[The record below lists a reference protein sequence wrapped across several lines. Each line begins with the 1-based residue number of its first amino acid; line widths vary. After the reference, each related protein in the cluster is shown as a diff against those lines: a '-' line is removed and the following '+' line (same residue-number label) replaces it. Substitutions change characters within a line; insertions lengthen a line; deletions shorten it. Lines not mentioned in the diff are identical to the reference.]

1 MNTHTHREHTHG
13 AVGNH
18 FYAAA
23 PGEELGVRCLV
34 QGHFSRGI
42 EVGETFRLRVPL
54 SNPHESDFPTV
65 IRSRCIWYCQIT
77 NSVIFLQMLM
87 ERSQLPVK
95 NFKEQIMSAI
105 NNNPVV
111 IIRGATGCGKT
122 TQVPQ
127 YILDEFVQA
136 GRASDCNIIVTQVSC
151 WNSYWFCVLGLHKNK
166 KVILLASAVVYP
178 LSQDGSVLCQCLNV
192 CHSREERRW
201 GKAVATV
208 CVLSL
213 SCPDLMPAS
222 SSAQL
227 VC

>member
-1 MNTHTHREHTHG
+1 
-13 AVGNH
+13 
-18 FYAAA
+18 
-23 PGEELGVRCLV
+23 
-34 QGHFSRGI
+34 
-42 EVGETFRLRVPL
+42 
-54 SNPHESDFPTV
+54 
-65 IRSRCIWYCQIT
+65 
-77 NSVIFLQMLM
+77 M

-95 NFKEQIMSAI
+95 NFKEQIMSTI
-105 NNNPVV
+105 HKNPVV

-136 GRASDCNIIVTQVSC
+136 GRASECNIIVTQVSLLKC
-151 WNSYWFCVLGLHKNK
+151 LLICVLGNLKNNT
-166 KVILLASAVVYP
+166 VMWLAAAAVYP

-192 CHSREERRW
+192 YHSREEKRW
-201 GKAVATV
+201 GKVVATV

-227 VC
+227 VRSFLNLGLWHIAQGWVIELKMSYSQGCCWGSWKLVSVASVMWLWMKFMRGT